1 MVYDLSTD
9 PAKLDTTYGALAA
22 APRREMLARLR
33 DGSASAGDLWQGL
46 GITKPA
52 VTKHLRVLEGA
63 GVIERTKV
71 GRTHLFRLRPEP
83 LVPAA
88 AWILSYRSFWES
100 RLDALAELLESDT
113 PAAGD
118 TQKPDQGA

>member
-1 MVYDLSTD
+1 MVYQLSTES
-9 PAKLDTTYGALAA
+9 AELDAIYGALAA

-33 DGSASAGDLWQGL
+33 NGSASAGDLWAGL

-71 GRTHLFRLRPEP
+71 GRTHVFRLRPEP

-88 AWILSYRSFWES
+88 AWILSCRPLWES
-100 RLDALAELLESDT
+100 RVDALAELLESET
-113 PAAGD
+113 PPVHPR
-118 TQKPDQGA
+118 PDQRA